1 MTRTT
6 LMAQLRRLARL
17 SAECERT
24 GRSADE
30 VVGQANEAAAQDGPR
45 DAGRRR
51 FAQGAIAG
59 VAAAS
64 AGAMAPTAWVNAAN
78 LSRLAMA
85 KLGLRG
91 NVAVVG
97 AGLAGLACA
106 TELTRLGVTA
116 RVFDAD
122 ARVGGRVR
130 SLRGYF
136 PGQTVELGGEFIGRS
151 HHTMLGYAR
160 AFGLTLEDA
169 SLFPGQRYFDF
180 GGQRYTEAQVLEEFQ
195 GFSASIRQDLET
207 LSYPTAD
214 RHTEADAL
222 FDFMTLEDY
231 LQLYGAGDLL
241 RGVIGAAYAAE
252 YGAGLDEQSAVG
264 FLRFAYADK
273 RAKFASFGGE
283 GDSHFHVVE
292 GNDKIA
298 TGLAQSLPSPVALG
312 HRLVD
317 VRKLASGRVRLT
329 FDVGG
334 RRKQSDHDAVVLT
347 LPFSVLRDVQLHA
360 SLGMPDWKRQA
371 IANATM
377 SANAKLLVGFKS
389 SYWYLQHDCNG
400 TGCSDNPALQSTW
413 ETNPSRGGESQG
425 VLAQLLGGAQARALD
440 PKRAQR
446 HAAGFVGA
454 LERVLPGATAAAQ
467 RKANG
472 EFLAHAENWSLNP
485 YSKGAYACHR
495 PGYFTTIAHNEAKA
509 VGNVLFAGEH
519 TSSFYE
525 WQGTME
531 GAATSGLR
539 AAYEAYT
546 LLGGR

>member
-17 SAECERT
+17 SAQCEQT
-24 GRSADE
+24 GQSADE
-30 VVGQANEAAAQDGPR
+30 IIGQSATQDAPR

-78 LSRLAMA
+78 LSRRAMA

-106 TELTRLGVTA
+106 TELTRMGITA

-169 SLFPGQRYFDF
+169 SMFPGQRYFDF
-180 GGQRYTEAQVLEEFQ
+180 GGQRYTEAQVLEEFS

-222 FDFMTLEDY
+222 FDFMTLDDY

-273 RAKFASFGGE
+273 RAKFSPFGGG
-283 GDSHFHVVE
+283 GDTHFHIVE

-298 TGLAQSLPSPVALG
+298 TGLAQNLPSPVMLG

-334 RRKQSDHDAVVLT
+334 RRVQSDYDAAVVT
-347 LPFSVLRDVQLHA
+347 VPFSVLRNVQLHA
-360 SLGMPDWKRQA
+360 SLGVPEWKRQA

-377 SANAKLLVGFKS
+377 SDNTKLLVGFKS

-400 TGCSDNPALQSTW
+400 TGCSDNAALQSTW
-413 ETNPSRGGESQG
+413 ESNPSNGGEAQG
-425 VLAQLLGGAQARALD
+425 VLAQLLGGAQARAVN
-440 PKRAQR
+440 PKRAQH
-446 HAAGFVGA
+446 HAERFVGA
-454 LERVLPGATAAAQ
+454 LERVLPGAMNAAQ
-467 RKANG
+467 RKADG
-472 EFLAHAENWSLNP
+472 EFLVHAENWSNNP
-485 YSKGAYACHR
+485 FSKGAYACHR
-495 PGYFTTIAHNEAKA
+495 PGYFTTIAHNEAKP
-509 VGNVLFAGEH
+509 VGNLLFAGEH